1 MYFVKLDVRACFD
14 TIDQTKLLQIMR
26 DALSDVSFTSTGLP
40 PCSLTL
46 SQGRVYHQTIRR
58 HRHRHREVQE
68 TLAQE
73 GLLIRSEWLIRSFTE
88 SDPPSDDLEDF
99 VPYAIELA
107 STLKSTVLVDQIPY
121 QHQRREELM
130 QLLDEHI
137 TENIVKV
144 RGRSELI
151 FSTY

>member
-26 DALSDVSFTSTGLP
+26 DALSEVSFTSTGVS
-40 PCSLTL
+40 PCFLTL
-46 SQGRVYHQTIRR
+46 SQGRVYHQTIR
-58 HRHRHREVQE
+58 HHWHRHREVQE

-73 GLLIRSEWLIRSFTE
+73 SLHIRWGWSVWSFVE
-88 SDPPSDDLEDF
+88 SDPPTDDLDDF

-107 STLKSTVLVDQIPY
+107 NTLKSTILVDQIPY

-144 RGRSELI
+144 RGRSKLI
-151 FSTY
+151 CSTY